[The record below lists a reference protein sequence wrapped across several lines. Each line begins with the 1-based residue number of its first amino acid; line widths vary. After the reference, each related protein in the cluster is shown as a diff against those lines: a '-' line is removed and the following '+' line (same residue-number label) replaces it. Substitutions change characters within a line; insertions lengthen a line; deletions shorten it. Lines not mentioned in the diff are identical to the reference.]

1 MKKFFLKGNILC
13 ALPQLKDIFFSK
25 SLIYL
30 THHSKEGAVG
40 IILNY
45 KIMNIK
51 GVDLFDK
58 LNIKSNGSSSNISFP
73 FHIGGPLNQ
82 NNGFILH
89 SNDYKNKS
97 TMKVSNNVCLT
108 VSTDIL
114 TDIAQGKGPKHFF
127 ISLGYSGWGPGQL
140 EDEIKQNSWINLNE
154 ELDLLFE
161 IDPEKKWKNALQKTG
176 IDFSKLSNFF
186 GNA

>member
-1 MKKFFLKGNILC
+1 MVVIV
-13 ALPQLKDIFFSK
+13 I
-25 SLIYL
+25 
-30 THHSKEGAVG
+30 
-40 IILNY
+40 
-45 KIMNIK
+45 
-51 GVDLFDK
+51 
-58 LNIKSNGSSSNISFP
+58 FP

-114 TDIAQGKGPKHFF
+114 IDIAQGKGPDFF

-140 EDEIKQNSWINLNE
+140 EDEIKNNSWINLRNK
-154 ELDLLFE
+154 DLLFDKDTE
-161 IDPEKKWKNALQKTG
+161 DKWNNAIKRTG
-176 IDFSKLSNFF
+176 IDFSKFSNFLKCMTLITYCISSKLF
-186 GNA
+186 SSKSNSSLLIIDDILGGNIALSLITPFTVSINLL